1 MTTAPT
7 KRAPAKKTTAG
18 KPKKSTVPGEP
29 GYDWRSLYPPNTKLF
44 KFTSADGFVVCLP
57 EFKEPGEGEVFG
69 LMLMDKSDQELLLHV
84 MRESI
89 TNQASEG
96 QQALVT
102 TFEALKKM
110 RAEGTI
116 ERLLEEW
123 PAAAGIKLEK

>member
-1 MTTAPT
+1 MATAPA
-7 KRAPAKKTTAG
+7 KRAPRKTAARPAAKKNA
-18 KPKKSTVPGEP
+18 VPGDP
-29 GYDWRSLYPPNTKLF
+29 GFDWRQFYPNTAKLF
-44 KFTSADGFVVCLP
+44 KFTSSDGFVVCLP

-69 LMLMDKSDQELLLHV
+69 LMLMDKSDQDLLLHV

-89 TNQASEG
+89 VNQANDG

-110 RAEGTI
+110 RAEGTV
-116 ERLLEEW
+116 EKLLEEW